1 MKILHKIAN
10 SKIAHK
16 IGYGYA
22 LTLSIATIGAIS
34 GLSVGEHYQ
43 TKAQEKLAI
52 VDHKKHLIHRLEN
65 HVLILRLHPQQL
77 LTVSDNLIWLQYEKD
92 KFQVNVEYI
101 DKILS
106 DLDSIAQA
114 NPQLVS
120 DIEDYQSLF
129 QEYETTIQDYSQLI
143 QALWSDLSSNST
155 ALAAK
160 INNKELVFATIK
172 SDQANSIDIKFE
184 RLIEELITISNLV
197 EDQSQKATQELVQ
210 ARFIKRRI
218 ILTSMIL
225 SIGIAML
232 LARYTSKA
240 IASPIENVTH
250 VARKVTLEADFD
262 IQANVT
268 TEDEIGLLG
277 NALNQLITQV
287 KDSLAAREIELV
299 RQKQQHQ
306 ELQKAKEIAD
316 AANQAKSNF
325 LTNVSHEL
333 RTPLNGILGYAQIL
347 GRSDTLTTQQKKG
360 IKIINQS
367 GNHLLRLINDIL
379 DISKIEAK
387 KLELYPHAINLHNFL
402 EDIVSLFDIQA
413 TQKGIIFSSEFSKD
427 LPSIVVADEKRLRQI
442 LINLIGNAIKFTS
455 YGQVILRVSTVEQID
470 TQGSLQSLHF
480 EVKDTGIGISR
491 EKLDLIFDPFEQA
504 VVGQKWQ
511 SGTGL
516 GLSISRQL
524 IEMMGGKLEVT
535 SELNQG
541 STFFFNLNLPVIE
554 GAKPEKS
561 PLANKIIGYQGKRY
575 KLLVVDDKPH
585 NLEVLCD
592 MLKPIGFEVIT
603 ADNAFQA
610 LEIVEK
616 VIPDLILT
624 DLIMP
629 VKNGVELTQEIR
641 QIQQLQ
647 QIPVIAISATTLN
660 SLELTDSRD
669 IFDSFV
675 FKPIREQDLLN
686 LIQRFLNLDWIYQNN
701 EDSSVPQQIVSD
713 DISPQPTQH
722 ELSYEVPDIDELK
735 ALYELALIGNMKE
748 IQNYTSSLR
757 EKDNVYD
764 DFANRVQVLA
774 TSFEDQEIINL
785 VERCLHEFS
794 PE

>member
-660 SLELTDSRD
+660 SLELSDSRD

>member
-52 VDHKKHLIHRLEN
+52 VDHNKHLIHRLEN
-65 HVLILRLHPQQL
+65 NVLILRLHPQQL

-114 NPQLVS
+114 NPQLAS

-387 KLELYPHAINLHNFL
+387 KLELYPNAINLHNFL

-541 STFFFNLNLPVIE
+541 STFFFNINLPVIE
-554 GAKPEKS
+554 GAKPEES

-735 ALYELALIGNMKE
+735 VLYELALIGNMKE

>member
-1 MKILHKIAN
+1 MLN
-10 SKIAHK
+10 
-16 IGYGYA
+16 
-22 LTLSIATIGAIS
+22 IS
-34 GLSVGEHYQ
+34 
-43 TKAQEKLAI
+43 TKFCQI
-52 VDHKKHLIHRLEN
+52 
-65 HVLILRLHPQQL
+65 
-77 LTVSDNLIWLQYEKD
+77 
-92 KFQVNVEYI
+92 
-101 DKILS
+101 
-106 DLDSIAQA
+106 DSIAQA
-114 NPQLVS
+114 NPQLAS

-387 KLELYPHAINLHNFL
+387 KLELYPNAINLHNFL

-541 STFFFNLNLPVIE
+541 STFFFNINLPVIE
-554 GAKPEKS
+554 GAKPEES

>member
-129 QEYETTIQDYSQLI
+129 QEYDTAIQDYSQLI

-197 EDQSQKATQELVQ
+197 EDQSQKANQELVQ

-287 KDSLAAREIELV
+287 KDSLTAREIELV

-387 KLELYPHAINLHNFL
+387 KLELYPNAINLHNFL

-541 STFFFNLNLPVIE
+541 STFFFNINLPVIE
-554 GAKPEKS
+554 GAKPEES

-660 SLELTDSRD
+660 SLELSDSRD

>member
-52 VDHKKHLIHRLEN
+52 VDHNKHLIHRLEN
-65 HVLILRLHPQQL
+65 NVLILRLHPQQL

-114 NPQLVS
+114 NPQLAS

-210 ARFIKRRI
+210 DRFIKRRI

-287 KDSLAAREIELV
+287 KDSLAAREVELV

-306 ELQKAKEIAD
+306 ELQKAKESAD

-387 KLELYPHAINLHNFL
+387 KLELYPNAINLHNFL

-541 STFFFNLNLPVIE
+541 STFFFNINLPVIE
-554 GAKPEKS
+554 GAKPEES
-561 PLANKIIGYQGKRY
+561 PLANKIMGYQGKRY

-735 ALYELALIGNMKE
+735 VLYELALIGNMKE

>member
-52 VDHKKHLIHRLEN
+52 VDHNKHLIHRLEN
-65 HVLILRLHPQQL
+65 NVLILRLHPQQL

-114 NPQLVS
+114 NPQLAS

-287 KDSLAAREIELV
+287 KDSLAAREVELV

-387 KLELYPHAINLHNFL
+387 KLELYPNAINLHNFL

-554 GAKPEKS
+554 GAKPEES

-735 ALYELALIGNMKE
+735 VLYELALIGNMKE